1 MIGGALG
8 DVQSIFSVDGFFHEM
23 ARAMA
28 HGVSQGGLSE
38 LAGGEFSSGFIAGFS
53 GSAFG
58 SAMVK
63 VPGMGKAGDFS
74 DGRWAL
80 RTTAAAT
87 VGGTGSELSGGDFTN
102 GATTAAFVHL
112 FNKESFTLEEAGI
125 DFESGA
131 GTEFESELEAA
142 SAAAVEVNQLT
153 EQTGWEWAVKI
164 GKKGDLW
171 TYSEPVTSRMQRSV
185 SYDAAI
191 LPDGFSFES
200 ALHSHPFNSENTRTG
215 ERPEVPANS
224 VNGRRIFGNRS
235 AASQQDLRSV
245 MLRGHSHHWV
255 TQPNGL
261 LFKYA
266 PGPVPQP
273 GDWQDIFV
281 SPMDYRIYHNNYTVY
296 E

>member
-87 VGGTGSELSGGDFTN
+87 VGGTVSELSGGDFAN

-112 FNKESFTLEEAGI
+112 FNQEAHGMATNRVAGRGKRGPATARNENPIQGKTHGRGPVEVNDGTVFTIGVSGK
-125 DFESGA
+125 FVKGA
-131 GTEFESELEAA
+131 GPGVGTGLFFVKNGNSTFGYDVGIYVEGSANFGGDTGGEVNFGGFNSVENFQGNANFVSY
-142 SAAAVEVNQLT
+142 SAAAVGQTFVFDDSGNHGGVVNSFGPQL
-153 EQTGWEWAVKI
+153 GASS
-164 GKKGDLW
+164 GR
-171 TYSEPVTSRMQRSV
+171 SSV
-185 SYDAAI
+185 SI
-191 LPDGFSFES
+191 IWSSNS
-200 ALHSHPFNSENTRTG
+200 AYRSSTSSAR
-215 ERPEVPANS
+215 RVP
-224 VNGRRIFGNRS
+224 VRNRN
-235 AASQQDLRSV
+235 R
-245 MLRGHSHHWV
+245 
-255 TQPNGL
+255 
-261 LFKYA
+261 
-266 PGPVPQP
+266 
-273 GDWQDIFV
+273 
-281 SPMDYRIYHNNYTVY
+281 
-296 E
+296 